1 MIDHPEITSA
11 ELVATDQGYNL
22 VQINRGICI
31 LNWDQHSVV
40 NTHSAIQIR
49 RQLTQE
55 QVKAQYK

>member
-31 LNWDQHSVV
+31 LNWDQDSVV